1 MIAKYIDK
9 WECILKPGDIL
20 YNPPSWWHHV
30 TNMSD
35 SIGVGFRWFN
45 LVDSFKMNFMQ
56 TLLTFIS
63 TNPSILYATK
73 NRTNFAKIFKKMGES

>member
-1 MIAKYIDK
+1 
-9 WECILKPGDIL
+9 
-20 YNPPSWWHHV
+20 
-30 TNMSD
+30 MSD